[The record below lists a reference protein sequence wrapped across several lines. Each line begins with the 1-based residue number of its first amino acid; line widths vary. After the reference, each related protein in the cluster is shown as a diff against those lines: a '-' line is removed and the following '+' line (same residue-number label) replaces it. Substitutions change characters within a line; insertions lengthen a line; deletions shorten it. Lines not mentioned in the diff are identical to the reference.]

1 MTTLDAIRGRFER
14 DPGSLTLADIR
25 DLLAIA
31 DAAAALLAAEDR
43 LVVARRKGDGD
54 TAELRLA
61 YTEVMYAWAALRA
74 ALKGEE

>member
-31 DAAAALLAAEDR
+31 DAAAALLAEYGESPYVD
-43 LVVARRKGDGD
+43 L
-54 TAELRLA
+54 
-61 YTEVMYAWAALRA
+61 AALRA
-74 ALKGEE
+74 ALEGGQR